1 MPHKTKLE
9 VHLKERLGELFDLEY
24 DLLLYD
30 VTSTYFEGEAKS
42 NKLAARGYSR
52 DRRSDC
58 KQVCIGLVVS
68 KCGMPLGYEV
78 FAGNRHDSTTVEEIV
93 QTMEARYGRAD
104 RIWAMDRGMVS
115 EDNIEFLKES
125 GRRYIL
131 GTPRGILRRF
141 ERELLA
147 EDWQSIRNGL
157 EVKLCAAPDG
167 DETFILCRSADR
179 REKEKAMH
187 ARFEKRIEEGL
198 KKMEN

>member
-1 MPHKTKLE
+1 MPHKAKLE

-30 VTSTYFEGEAKS
+30 ATSTYFEGEAKS

-104 RIWAMDRGMVS
+104 RTRLPKPCGGQVWAMDRGMVS
-115 EDNIEFLKES
+115 EDNIEFLKGS
-125 GRRYIL
+125 GRRYI
-131 GTPRGILRRF
+131 PRGRASTS
-141 ERELLA
+141 ENAELPGPTIT
-147 EDWQSIRNGL
+147 SRYS
-157 EVKLCAAPDG
+157 
-167 DETFILCRSADR
+167 FRS
-179 REKEKAMH
+179 
-187 ARFEKRIEEGL
+187 
-198 KKMEN
+198 